1 MPKLDWIGK
10 QYVVNHTDEVPF
22 RLLERVPDA
31 SVGEDSGNVIVH
43 GDNLEAPKALLPY
56 YRERVKLVFI
66 DPPYNTGNENWVYN
80 DRMNAPKIKEWL
92 GATKRSSA
100 TTGRRWIPNAA
111 ISRWSRGATCRAP

>member
-10 QYVVNHTDEVPF
+10 QYVVNHTDDVPF
-22 RLLERVPDA
+22 RLLERISEA

-43 GDNLEAPKALLPY
+43 GDNLEALKALLHY

-80 DRMNAPKIKEWL
+80 DRMNTPKIKWWL
-92 GATKRSSA
+92 GRVV
-100 TTGRRWIPNAA
+100 GGEGEDF
-111 ISRWSRGATCRAP
+111 SRHDNCLCMMYPRLTSFATCS